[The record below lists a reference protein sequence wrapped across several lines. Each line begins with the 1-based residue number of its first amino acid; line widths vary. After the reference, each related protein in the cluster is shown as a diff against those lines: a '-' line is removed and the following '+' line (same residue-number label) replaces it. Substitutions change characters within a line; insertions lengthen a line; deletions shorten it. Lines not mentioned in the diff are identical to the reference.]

1 MSAELTRAPLPV
13 RAEVTAKIAIVGDNA
28 TLRQQLTGFAAGKRP
43 TREERPAKNSRTGS
57 PAMVTRP
64 ATEFAPRAS
73 HHPGGSETFFKIK
86 REIFHKLFLRTRR
99 AVVKKCVQLY
109 GRSGR

>member
-57 PAMVTRP
+57 PA
-64 ATEFAPRAS
+64 TEFAPRAS